1 MQHKALLYKN
11 MDTHAI
17 ANQKIG
23 LTIIVLV
30 AFMMLVR
37 TLSENVSS
45 LIDTTVIKLAGG
57 DLSLI
62 CLTPAFKRG
71 KKMT

>member
-62 CLTPAFKRG
+62 CLTPEFKRG

>member
-1 MQHKALLYKN
+1 MKHKSLLYKN
-11 MDTHAI
+11 MDTHQV

-37 TLSENVSS
+37 TLSANVSAM
-45 LIDTTVIKLAGG
+45 IDTTVMKIAGG
-57 DLSLI
+57 DLALI
-62 CLTPAFKRG
+62 
-71 KKMT
+71 

>member
-1 MQHKALLYKN
+1 MN
-11 MDTHAI
+11 THAI

-37 TLSENVSS
+37 TLSQNVSE
-45 LIDTTVIKLAGG
+45 LIDTTVVKIAGG
-57 DLSLI
+57 DLALI
-62 CLTPAFKRG
+62 CLSPTF
-71 KKMT
+71 